1 MSIILHYVEGDNKLK
16 EFVDI
21 INDKNKCS
29 IKMLQ
34 ALEGD
39 CIFLQFTYE
48 DKVFNM
54 LIDSGPIACWN
65 ASLKCFLDE
74 LIEEHKKIDILVL
87 THIDSDHIG
96 GALKLFKEDRYYSLI
111 KNIWYNGLGQIMN
124 ISELKP
130 DIKDEKVYRKVIE
143 GHIPLND
150 CIEEQISAKQSESL
164 SKLIDEAQVPINSIC
179 AGKAVC
185 DVISRLKITDDFY
198 IDVLLPSMNRLSDL
212 LQVFK
217 KELNMIN
224 MGVKLSVTD
233 DSKTAFE
240 YTLLDEMDNTV
251 ISEPINS
258 NSLNLQ
264 DIEEWS
270 LSTSTEDRSI
280 TNASSIALCISFYGK
295 KYLFPGDAVEED
307 LIDALATW
315 SYSNNQVLVFNVIKM
330 PHHGSNKNCMNLLD
344 IIDGEYYLISTDG
357 KKFDHPSKE
366 AIAKIVT
373 RPSKTKRTLFFNYD
387 NAMYN
392 LFSDSLSQEK
402 YNYQV
407 DLLF

>member
-1 MSIILHYVEGDNKLK
+1 MK

-21 INDKNKCS
+21 VNDRVKCN

-34 ALEGD
+34 AFEGD
-39 CIFLQFTYE
+39 CIFLQFIYE
-48 DKVFNM
+48 DNMFNM

-74 LIEEHKKIDILVL
+74 LIEENRKIDLMVL

-96 GALKLFKEDRYYSLI
+96 GALKLFKEDKYYSLI
-111 KNIWYNGLGQIMN
+111 KNIWFNGLDQIVN
-124 ISELKP
+124 VSKLKP
-130 DIKDEKVYRKVIE
+130 DVKDEKVYRKVIE
-143 GHIPLND
+143 SHIPLND
-150 CIEEQISAKQSESL
+150 CMEEKISAKQSESL
-164 SKLIDEAQVPINSIC
+164 SKLIEEAQVPINSIC

-185 DVISRLKITDDFY
+185 DTTSQLMITDDFY
-198 IDVLLPSMNRLSDL
+198 IDVLLPSMNRLNNL

-264 DIEEWS
+264 DIEEWALIAS
-270 LSTSTEDRSI
+270 AEDHSI
-280 TNASSIALCISFYGK
+280 TNASSIAICISFYGK

-307 LIDALATW
+307 LVNALSNW
-315 SYSNNQVLVFNVIKM
+315 SYSKNQNLVFNVIKM

-344 IIDGEYYLISTDG
+344 VIDGEYYFISTDG
-357 KKFDHPSKE
+357 NKFEHPSKE
-366 AIAKIVT
+366 TIAKIIT
-373 RPSKTKRTLFFNYD
+373 RPSKIKRTLLFNYD
-387 NAMYN
+387 NTMFN
-392 LFSDSLSQEK
+392 LFSDVANQEK